1 MRILAIRGQN
11 LASLA
16 RSFEVDL
23 VNGPLRNVGLFAIT
37 GPVGAGKSTLLDALC
52 LALFDRTPRLSNRGG
67 VPVGDGAADQKDW
80 LRSNDPRTLLRRDA
94 VEGWAEADF
103 TGRDGNR
110 YRARWAVRRARHKV
124 DGRVQDQIMSLVDLD
139 RDVVVAKD
147 RKTEVLAAIELRL
160 GLDFGQFCRSV
171 LLAQGEFAAFL
182 RASADE
188 RARLLENLTGADVYR
203 KLSRAAHERRRAQE
217 KRVETLRA
225 QFEAQELRDPGARAA
240 LEGESARLLAEHATC
255 VAGVD
260 LAQQYVNWYA
270 AAAKRQQEE
279 AEATVE
285 LREAAAAHEAAAERR
300 ARLERLQ
307 AARGLVLHWQQLEQR
322 RQAENVCQA
331 VRRRAQQDVAAADER
346 VAAAR
351 RSLQPVLQ
359 AVFTASVDVPPVVHE
374 LPRWQSLLRQRADA
388 ELRLANLR
396 EQEPRLATQERAA
409 AAALPPAHEQLRVVG
424 QMLQATVA
432 QLQAAEAACNEPA
445 LADRARRRN
454 ACTVRQAQA
463 RQQAAEFDRLQEV
476 IEAAG
481 EAAARAA
488 DTAAA
493 RAELLRGFDEL
504 VRARDDAQRLLQAAR
519 HTLER
524 VREVAGL
531 AALRAQLVDGEA
543 CPLCGSHEHPLAG
556 EPGHDVAT
564 AEQGVAAAQHRFDTA
579 VRATAEREAQR
590 RQVELTSTAVA
601 TQAEALANAAA
612 AARSAWQSTVQTDA
626 ELVAVVDVT
635 ATRSLLARRLAL
647 GEEEA
652 RSLLALDER
661 AQELT
666 RAYHDAVR
674 AASRAN
680 EQWHA
685 AQTAEQA
692 AVRQQADA
700 AAAVRAGAAEAQRL
714 REVLEA
720 QQPALAD
727 AFAGVP
733 DWARLVARLGPDL
746 LPRLQRAHGLDH
758 ERQAAESA
766 AAAARSEQA
775 KADAVAERAA
785 ADVRAAAAA
794 LAQAAAAAAVTPDEV
809 EQVAQL
815 GTETLASEAEALAEL
830 ARQVDRRRAV
840 LQERALQRK
849 KHEAH
854 GRPSLGE
861 GEAHEALELA
871 RRRRDEAT
879 QLQLEVGGQLAADDR
894 ARRQRAE
901 IAPRLDAAAQELSV
915 WQALDDLIGSSDGDA
930 FVVFAQ
936 SLTLDLLLI
945 EANRRLAEL
954 VRRYRL
960 ERNPGGEMDF
970 VVVDLDLGGSRRGL
984 QTLSGGETFL
994 VSLALA
1000 LALATLAAPRSRVET
1015 LFLDEGFG
1023 TLDAHNLETALG
1035 ALDTLQATGC
1045 QVGVISHVEGFAE
1058 RIGAV
1063 VEVRPAGGGQSR
1075 VLLRMR

>member
-1 MRILAIRGQN
+1 VRILAIRGQN

-16 RSFEVDL
+16 RTFEVDL
-23 VNGPLRNVGLFAIT
+23 ANGPLRNVGLFAIT

-67 VPVGDGAADQKDW
+67 VLVGDQATERGEW

-94 VEGWAEADF
+94 AEGWAEVDF
-103 TGRDGNR
+103 AGRDGGR
-110 YRARWAVRRARHKV
+110 YRARWAVRRARRRV
-124 DGRVQDQIMSLVDLD
+124 DGRVQDQEMSLRDLD
-139 RDVVVAKD
+139 RDSVVTSG
-147 RKTEVLAAIELRL
+147 RKTEVLAAIERRL

-182 RASADE
+182 SASADE

-203 KLSRAAHERRRAQE
+203 KLSRAAHERCRAQD
-217 KRVETLRA
+217 KRVETLRL
-225 QFEAQELRDPGARAA
+225 QFAAQELLDAGARAA
-240 LEGESARLLAEHATC
+240 LEGERARLAAAHATC

-260 LAQQYVNWYA
+260 LAQRYVNWYA
-270 AAAKRQQEE
+270 AAARRQQEE
-279 AEATVE
+279 AEATLE
-285 LREAAAAHEAAAERR
+285 LRAAVTAHDAAAPRRTRLQRLQTAWTLVAHWQQVDGRRREAAACDALLRR
-300 ARLERLQ
+300 T
-307 AARGLVLHWQQLEQR
+307 
-322 RQAENVCQA
+322 
-331 VRRRAQQDVAAADER
+331 QQDVAAADAA

-351 RSLQPVLQ
+351 RDLQPALR
-359 AVFTASVDVPPVVHE
+359 AVFGAAGAVPPLVRE
-374 LPRWQSLLRQRADA
+374 LPRWEALLRQRTDA
-388 ELRLANLR
+388 ELRLAKLH
-396 EQEPRLATQERAA
+396 EQQPRLAAQQQVAA
-409 AAALPPAHEQLRVVG
+409 EALPPAAERVRAAAEVR
-424 QMLQATVA
+424 QAA
-432 QLQAAEAACNEPA
+432 AARALAAEAACNEPG
-445 LADRARRRN
+445 L
-454 ACTVRQAQA
+454 
-463 RQQAAEFDRLQEV
+463 
-476 IEAAG
+476 
-481 EAAARAA
+481 AARASRRSA
-488 DTAAA
+488 CRTRRAQVQQLLAECTGLDGLGETARAAA
-493 RAELLRGFDEL
+493 QRAADAATSREQLQRGFDDL
-504 VRARDDAQRLLQAAR
+504 VRTRDAAERSLQATR
-519 HTLER
+519 RTLER

-556 EPGHDVAT
+556 QPGHDVAA
-564 AEQGVAAAQHRFDTA
+564 AERAVAEAQQRFDAA

-590 RQVELTSTAVA
+590 RQVETELAAATTAA
-601 TQAEALANAAA
+601 DA
-612 AARSAWQSTVQTDA
+612 AARASAAAQTAWQRTVREDS
-626 ELVAVVDVT
+626 ELTAADPPAARAV
-635 ATRSLLARRLAL
+635 LARRLADAD
-647 GEEEA
+647 EEE
-652 RSLLALDER
+652 RELQALDER
-661 AQELT
+661 AREAT
-666 RAYHDAVR
+666 RTYHEAVR
-674 AASRAN
+674 T
-680 EQWHA
+680 A
-685 AQTAEQA
+685 AQAHAQWSAAHTAEQA
-692 AVRQQADA
+692 AARQHADA
-700 AAAVRAGAAEAQRL
+700 AAAVRAAAAELQRL
-714 REVLEA
+714 HEALDA

-727 AFAGVP
+727 AFAGVA
-733 DWARLVARLGPDL
+733 DWAALVARLGPEL
-746 LPRLQRAHGLDH
+746 LPLLQRAHELDRALQTA
-758 ERQAAESA
+758 EGAAD
-766 AAAARSEQA
+766 AARSEQVRRA
-775 KADAVAERAA
+775 AAAERAA
-785 ADVRAAAAA
+785 AEVQTAAAA
-794 LAQAAAAAAVTPDEV
+794 LSTAAADAEVTTDEV
-809 EQVAQL
+809 AEAARL
-815 GTETLASEAEALAEL
+815 GGKAIAAEAEQLAEL

-840 LQERALQRK
+840 LQERVEQRK

-861 GEAHEALELA
+861 AEAHEALELA

-879 QLQLEVGGQLAADDR
+879 RLQLEVGGQLAADDR

-901 IAPRLDAAAQELSV
+901 IAPRLDAAEQELAV
-915 WQALDDLIGSSDGDA
+915 WQALDELIGSSDGAA
-930 FVVFAQ
+930 FAVYAQ

-984 QTLSGGETFL
+984 QSLSGGETFL